1 MLSQRRS
8 IKTVNEYFDNQG
20 WKVYNKPVSI
30 LDQNSVEYF
39 SRSADQTR
47 RLGLRLG
54 ALLKPGQVI
63 CLSGELGSGKTTLVQ
78 GIAQGWGSTDP
89 VTSPTFVL
97 INEYHRPDG
106 DMLFHLDAYR
116 ISSAFEGED
125 LDLDGMLSR
134 GCLVIEW
141 PENVKKILPSSV
153 LIITMRW
160 MAEEHRGLVMS
171 ATGGEY
177 RGILDEIRKQ
187 VYGGY

>member
-1 MLSQRRS
+1 MQSQNRS
-8 IKTVNEYFDNQG
+8 TKTVNKYFDNLG
-20 WKVYNKPVSI
+20 LKVYNKPVPI
-30 LDQNSVEYF
+30 LDQNSLEYF

-106 DMLFHLDAYR
+106 SILFHLDAYR
-116 ISSAFEGED
+116 LNSTVEGEE
-125 LDLDGMLSR
+125 LDLDEMLSR

-141 PENVKKILPSSV
+141 PENIQNILPSNV
-153 LIITMRW
+153 LTITMRW
-160 MAEEHRGLVMS
+160 MAEEHRGMEMS
-171 ATGGEY
+171 ASGDEY
-177 RGILDEIRKQ
+177 RFILDEIRKQ

>member
-1 MLSQRRS
+1 
-8 IKTVNEYFDNQG
+8 V
-20 WKVYNKPVSI
+20 PI
-30 LDQNSVEYF
+30 LDQNSLEYF

-47 RLGLRLG
+47 RLGMRLG
-54 ALLKPGQVI
+54 ALLKPGQVV

-106 DMLFHLDAYR
+106 DILFHLDAYR
-116 ISSAFEGED
+116 ISSSVEGED
-125 LDLDGMLSR
+125 LDLDGMLTR
-134 GCLVIEW
+134 GSLVIEW
-141 PENVKKILPSSV
+141 PENIKTVLPSSV
-153 LIITMRW
+153 LIISMRW

-171 ATGGEY
+171 ASDGEY
-177 RGILDEIRKQ
+177 RGILEEIRKQ

>member
-1 MLSQRRS
+1 M
-8 IKTVNEYFDNQG
+8 
-20 WKVYNKPVSI
+20 WKVYNKLVPI
-30 LDQNSVEYF
+30 LDQNSLEYF

-54 ALLKPGQVI
+54 ALLKTGQVI

-78 GIAQGWGSTDP
+78 GMAQGWGSTDP

-106 DMLFHLDAYR
+106 DILFHLDAYR
-116 ISSAFEGED
+116 LNSAIEGED

-134 GCLVIEW
+134 GSLVIEW
-141 PENVKKILPSSV
+141 PEKIQNALPSSM
-153 LIITMRW
+153 LTISMRW
-160 MAEEHRGLVMS
+160 MAEEHRGLVLS
-171 ATGGEY
+171 ATGDEY
-177 RGILDEIRKQ
+177 RGILDEIHKQ